1 MLMCLISV
9 KTAANEHL
17 QCILYSVYYKYN
29 TRNKQHS
36 TQHLWNVK
44 SYAVMK
50 KLDTRTIF
58 KRGIPLL
65 TKSTI

>member
-17 QCILYSVYYKYN
+17 QCILYTVYYNYN

-50 KLDTRTIF
+50 KLHSRTNL
-58 KRGIPLL
+58 KGESPCEQN
-65 TKSTI
+65 